1 MSVCQNIKFVAET
14 RGITIKEL
22 SRKVGIPY
30 TTLYN
35 MLNRDSERF
44 DLNLLEKIAQSL
56 DVSVV
61 TLMDSTT
68 PSTNELLDEY
78 YPSYNNPKSSMR
90 HPSDDEITNLQ
101 KDMDDSSYN
110 NEKNDRFPFDP
121 CDKRH
126 RSLCEFDQL
135 NPLGQEVIVQ
145 LLLSIR
151 AHQFEGDLRR
161 EFIFLLKH
169 SNNKAIF
176 QLNQALMS
184 LSYLSSFNDQYA
196 TPSFTELLENLDNE
210 VD

>member
-1 MSVCQNIKFVAET
+1 MSVCQNIKTVAEVK
-14 RGITIKEL
+14 RIPIKEL
-22 SRKVGIPY
+22 SRRVDIPD
-30 TTLYN
+30 TTFDN
-35 MLNRDSERF
+35 MLNRDNDRF
-44 DLNLLEKIAQSL
+44 DLHLLEEIARSL
-56 DVSVV
+56 DVSVGI
-61 TLMDSTT
+61 LMGSAV
-68 PSTNELLDEY
+68 PNKELILFDH
-78 YPSYNNPKSSMR
+78 YPSRNEYLAR
-90 HPSDDEITNLQ
+90 HSSDDKFTSLQ
-101 KDMDDSSYN
+101 NPNEDNPYN
-110 NEKNDRFPFDP
+110 TEKNDRFPFDP
-121 CDKRH
+121 GDKRH
-126 RSLCEFDQL
+126 SSLCEFDQL

-169 SNNKAIF
+169 SNNKAVF

>member
-1 MSVCQNIKFVAET
+1 MSVCQNIKAVAEA
-14 RGITIKEL
+14 RGISIKEL
-22 SRKVGIPY
+22 SRRVDIPY

-44 DLNLLEKIAQSL
+44 DLNLLEQIAQSL
-56 DVSVV
+56 DVSVGI
-61 TLMDSTT
+61 LMSSTV
-68 PSTNELLDEY
+68 PSVERILCDH
-78 YPSYNNPKSSMR
+78 YPSRNEYRAR
-90 HPSDDEITNLQ
+90 HSSDDGFTNLQ
-101 KDMDDSSYN
+101 NADEDDPYN
-110 NEKNDRFPFDP
+110 TEKNDRFPFDP
-121 CDKRH
+121 GDKRH
-126 RSLCEFDQL
+126 SSLCEFDQL

-169 SNNKAIF
+169 SNNKAVF

-196 TPSFTELLENLDNE
+196 TPSFTELLENLNNE

>member
-1 MSVCQNIKFVAET
+1 MSVCQNIKTVAEVK
-14 RGITIKEL
+14 RIPIKEL

-35 MLNRDSERF
+35 MLNRDSDRF

-56 DVSVV
+56 DVSVG
-61 TLMDSTT
+61 TLIDPLE
-68 PSTNELLDEY
+68 PSAEQIAHDY
-78 YPSYNNPKSSMR
+78 YPLHNKYLAR

-101 KDMDDSSYN
+101 KNMEDNSYN

-121 CDKRH
+121 GDKRH
-126 RSLCEFDQL
+126 SSLCEFDQL

-169 SNNKAIF
+169 SNNKAVF

-196 TPSFTELLENLDNE
+196 TPNFTELLENLDSE

>member
-1 MSVCQNIKFVAET
+1 
-14 RGITIKEL
+14 
-22 SRKVGIPY
+22 
-30 TTLYN
+30 
-35 MLNRDSERF
+35 
-44 DLNLLEKIAQSL
+44 
-56 DVSVV
+56 
-61 TLMDSTT
+61 
-68 PSTNELLDEY
+68 
-78 YPSYNNPKSSMR
+78 MR
-90 HPSDDEITNLQ
+90 IRP
-101 KDMDDSSYN
+101 
-110 NEKNDRFPFDP
+110 
-121 CDKRH
+121 
-126 RSLCEFDQL
+126 QL

-169 SNNKAIF
+169 SNNKAVF